1 MQNMLNFVHDHEA
14 TTHSD
19 DELGKKKKKSHLH
32 FGYGIR

>member
-14 TTHSD
+14 TAHYSD
-19 DELGKKKKKSHLH
+19 DELGKKKSHLQ